1 MLTSA
6 SPAQVASLFD
16 GSAPYGP
23 IDVLVNNAG
32 TYPSAPLRLD
42 ADDFEPY
49 DGVTE
54 DSRASGHGFARR
66 TFQLSDRFF
75 VLFAEAG
82 ERMPSGSALAG
93 VNELLA
99 SLVVEPGDFYPGTV
113 APARLPR
120 RAGWFVGTSGE
131 DEARAEG
138 EFTTS
143 WASTIPYA
151 DEWNVLPPFKT
162 LTRLPRDGI
171 VIWLSLSRTNRF
183 PPRPAGDETFR
194 RGSHHSRSMS
204 SSEEAG
210 WEGQVR
216 GLPEY
221 LLLGTVRGEYNVDLR
236 VYFGRP
242 DPTPASSFFKL
253 RFHLCEA
260 LSERIRLTA
269 PSGGRRMEWPP
280 RFFGATRVSE

>member
-1 MLTSA
+1 ISRSGGSA
-6 SPAQVASLFD
+6 HLAHADLSEPAQVASLFD

-23 IDVLVNNAG
+23 MDVLVNNAG

-82 ERMPSGSALAG
+82 GAHAVRVGTRGRQRVARVARGRAG
-93 VNELLA
+93 RLL
-99 SLVVEPGDFYPGTV
+99 SGTV

-162 LTRLPRDGI
+162 RTRLPRDGI

-183 PPRPAGDETFR
+183 PPRPAGDETFPAREPPFSLDEFKR
-194 RGSHHSRSMS
+194 RSRVGGAGSRPSRVPAFGNGSRRVQRRP
-204 SSEEAG
+204 A
-210 WEGQVR
+210 R
-216 GLPEY
+216 
-221 LLLGTVRGEYNVDLR
+221 LL
-236 VYFGRP
+236 RP
-242 DPTPASSFFKL
+242 ARP
-253 RFHLCEA
+253 H
-260 LSERIRLTA
+260 
-269 PSGGRRMEWPP
+269 P
-280 RFFGATRVSE
+280 R